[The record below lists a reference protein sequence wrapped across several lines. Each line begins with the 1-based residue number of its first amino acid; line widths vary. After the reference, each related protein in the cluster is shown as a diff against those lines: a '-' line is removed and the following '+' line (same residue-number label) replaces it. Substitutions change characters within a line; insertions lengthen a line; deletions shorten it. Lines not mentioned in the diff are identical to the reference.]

1 MINIAIFDTDNNAV
15 TDTYNDMLA
24 DDKGHDM
31 ASFIACNLKEHPEI
45 LESWFG
51 ACDPPS
57 PKKNAALAAYIIQ
70 YFKEHPHLK
79 SSGAPAMKIVIVP
92 G

>member
-1 MINIAIFDTDNNAV
+1 
-15 TDTYNDMLA
+15 MLA

-31 ASFIACNLKEHPEI
+31 ASFIAYNLKEHPEI
-45 LESWFG
+45 LDAWYDT
-51 ACDPPS
+51 CDTSS
-57 PKKNAALAAYIIQ
+57 PHIVSDLIECITQ
-70 YFKEHPHLK
+70 YFKEHPYLK